1 MIEPQPFPCAPAC
14 GYGCDLPDEEV
25 QQQNR
30 YDRAE
35 KQCRRFEPV
44 SCIKKKSNQ
53 KQKTKKTKKRRKRL
67 FTPSHEKLQHL
78 TTTSNT
84 SLETDAF
91 K

>member
-1 MIEPQPFPCAPAC
+1 MHQPVATR
-14 GYGCDLPDEEV
+14 CDLPDEEV